1 MSGILKI
8 GNLSLSMGNVSH
20 VISLPKTSL
29 DFDKYLRYSAYQSKF
44 N

>member
-1 MSGILKI
+1 MNSVLKI
-8 GNLSLSMGNVSH
+8 GNLSLSMGSVSH

-29 DFDKYLRYSAYQSKF
+29 DFEKYLRYSAYQSKF